1 MTDDSSR
8 GLMGLADKLE
18 SSLRYACSDI
28 DQSSVLVTRLVE
40 ENTKVSRLHHRRV
53 ALTIGSI

>member
-18 SSLRYACSDI
+18 SSLRYAASDI
-28 DQSSVLVTRLVE
+28 DQSSHLTSRLVE
-40 ENTKVSRLHHRRV
+40 ENTKVGSFFQRRTV
-53 ALTIGSI
+53 LTVGSI